1 MLLFQDNYHSGGLR
15 VEGAGNVLDG
25 VGDELFDAGVGDGG
39 FVGQLVVSATGFGGV
54 EEILGACCHL
64 GGCCCCCVLWLRGG
78 VCLLGA
84 RREEREEGG
93 RKDTFIVVGQ
103 DLLEGTG
110 EGHRL
115 PKQMLRLLHCHVADK
130 RGLDQ

>member
-1 MLLFQDNYHSGGLR
+1 M
-15 VEGAGNVLDG
+15 LDG

-54 EEILGACCHL
+54 EEILGVCCHL
-64 GGCCCCCVLWLRGG
+64 GGCCCCCCVFWLRGG

-93 RKDTFIVVGQ
+93 RKDIFIMVGQ

-115 PKQMLRLLHCHVADK
+115 PK
-130 RGLDQ
+130 